1 MTGFI
6 NAPVGLTHLRK
17 DTVRAL
23 AGSNGEPSELNPF
36 VTDTDPRLTEDKI
49 ADSIR
54 TASTVIDIATA
65 DAPLTDQVLT
75 ALDASSAN
83 WQYPVSDTAPLDIT
97 KDTASAGTSPK
108 AARVDHKHNIST
120 AAPSTIGTTNSEGTS
135 TALARADHI
144 HAHGD
149 QLGGTLHSLATQST
163 AGFMSAADKRR
174 VDEFLTPGALP
185 TNRFDLYA
193 SVLQTT
199 STTAQLFRTWS
210 ATDIEAGTYLLRWM
224 WTFRTQSYQT
234 PGVFVLRLNGG
245 LLLQFS
251 MAAAYNGNEVIGAMG
266 IANVPL
272 TAGTHSFQT
281 YISRFGTTSRWVEIR
296 QSYIELIKAV

>member
-17 DTVRAL
+17 DTVNAL
-23 AGSNGEPSELNPF
+23 VGSNGEPSELNPF

-65 DAPLTDQVLT
+65 AAPLTDQVLT

-108 AARVDHKHNIST
+108 AARVDHKHNIGT
-120 AAPSTIGTTNSEGTS
+120 ATPSTIGVANSEGTS
-135 TALARADHI
+135 ISLARADHI

-149 QLGGTLHSLATQST
+149 QLGGTLHSLATQT
-163 AGFMSAADKRR
+163 AAGFLSAEDKLKI
-174 VDEFLTPGALP
+174 DEHISAGSGSIQNATYAE
-185 TNRFDLYA
+185 RAA
-193 SVLQTT
+193 SVLLSTT
-199 STTAQLFRTWS
+199 SVLYLSLTTAS
-210 ATDIEAGTYLLRWM
+210 MVPG
-224 WTFRTQSYQT
+224 TFRYAWAYTQRVLSNNRSIIVDVYVDSVLISTTQLAAFQSSGSQVGSGFRYIPDLDTQT
-234 PGVFVLRLNGG
+234 H
-245 LLLQFS
+245 
-251 MAAAYNGNEVIGAMG
+251 
-266 IANVPL
+266 
-272 TAGTHSFQT
+272 T
-281 YISRFGTTSRWVEIR
+281 
-296 QSYIELIKAV
+296 IELYARCTGGTSYLDRADLEFWRKV

>member
-17 DTVRAL
+17 DTVNAL

-65 DAPLTDQVLT
+65 AAPLTDQVLT

-108 AARVDHKHNIST
+108 ASRVDHKHNVST

-199 STTAQLFRTWS
+199 STTEQLFRTWS

-245 LLLQFS
+245 LLLQFR
-251 MAAAYNGNEVIGAMG
+251 MAAAYNGDEVIGAMG

-281 YISRFGTTSRWVEIR
+281 YISRFGTASRWVEIR

>member
-1 MTGFI
+1 MTGYI

-65 DAPLTDQVLT
+65 AAPLTDQVLT

-97 KDTASAGTSPK
+97 KNTASAGTSPK
-108 AARVDHKHNIST
+108 AARVDHKHNVST

-149 QLGGTLHSLATQST
+149 QLGGTLHSLATQAA
-163 AGFMSAADKRR
+163 AGFLSAEDKLKIDEHISAGSGSIQNATYAERADSVLLSTTNVLYLSLTTASMAPGTFRYGWAYTQR
-174 VDEFLTPGALP
+174 VLSNNESVIVDMYIDGVLISTMQLAAFKARGSQVGSGFRYISDLDTQTHMIE
-185 TNRFDLYA
+185 LYA
-193 SVLQTT
+193 R
-199 STTAQLFRTWS
+199 STV
-210 ATDIEAGTYLLRWM
+210 GTGYLDR
-224 WTFRTQSYQT
+224 
-234 PGVFVLRLNGG
+234 
-245 LLLQFS
+245 
-251 MAAAYNGNEVIGAMG
+251 A
-266 IANVPL
+266 
-272 TAGTHSFQT
+272 
-281 YISRFGTTSRWVEIR
+281 
-296 QSYIELIKAV
+296 ELEFWRKV

>member
-17 DTVRAL
+17 DTVNAL
-23 AGSNGEPSELNPF
+23 VGSNGEPSELNPF

-65 DAPLTDQVLT
+65 TAPLTDQVLT

-83 WQYPVSDTAPLDIT
+83 WQYPVSDTAPLDVT
-97 KDTASAGTSPK
+97 KDAASAGTSPK
-108 AARVDHKHNIST
+108 AARVDHKHNIGT

-199 STTAQLFRTWS
+199 STTEQLFRTWS

-224 WTFRTQSYQT
+224 WTFRTQSYLT

-245 LLLQFS
+245 LLLQFR

-281 YISRFGTTSRWVEIR
+281 YISRSGTTSRWVEIQ

>member
-1 MTGFI
+1 MTGYI

-65 DAPLTDQVLT
+65 TAPLTDQVLT

-83 WQYPVSDTAPLDIT
+83 WQYPVSDTVPLDIT
-97 KDTASAGTSPK
+97 KNTASAGTSPK

-120 AAPSTIGTTNSEGTS
+120 ATAVTISTANSEGTS
-135 TALARADHI
+135 VSLARADHA
-144 HAHGD
+144 HAHGN

-163 AGFMSAADKRR
+163 AGFMSAADKQR

-245 LLLQFS
+245 LLLQFR

-281 YISRFGTTSRWVEIR
+281 YISRFGTTSRWVEIQ